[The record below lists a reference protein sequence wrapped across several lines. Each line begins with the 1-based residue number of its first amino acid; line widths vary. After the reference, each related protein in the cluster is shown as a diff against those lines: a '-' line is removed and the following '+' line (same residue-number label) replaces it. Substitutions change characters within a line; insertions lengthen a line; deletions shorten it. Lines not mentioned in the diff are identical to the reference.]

1 MDICKLVITWKVP
14 KQFELK
20 QSTQSILATLFVS
33 TLSLD
38 SKEDIHE
45 AQLSVCVCVFEVFG
59 YDLVHSSCSVAS
71 EDLL

>member
-33 TLSLD
+33 SLSLD

-45 AQLSVCVCVFEVFG
+45 AQLSVCVFEVFG